1 MSPSRW
7 TSPRPRQ
14 QPLAYRRFTFEV
26 TDDLPLEP
34 IEELPIV
41 DLARLLIQRRSGT
54 TFGHLEPARLEA
66 LLAYSL
72 RVVQVSTSDD
82 DRMRRPVPSA
92 GGLHPLHLVV
102 ARNGEWRV
110 YLPREHALRRLLVDD
125 AAAHQ
130 ICAAMQDA
138 FAAPSAIG
146 LLVLAEWGVTGARYE
161 GAESLLLRE
170 SGGLLTHLGIVAEAL
185 GLSYRIL
192 GPTGEPWA
200 SRLVREAADRF
211 VGAGTALVGA
221 RP

>member
-1 MSPSRW
+1 MSRFRS
-7 TSPRPRQ
+7 TSPWPRQ
-14 QPLAYRRFTFEV
+14 QAIPYRRFVFEP
-26 TDDLPLEP
+26 TDDLALEP
-34 IEELPIV
+34 IEELSQP
-41 DLARLLIQRRSGT
+41 DFPRLLLQRRSGT
-54 TFGHLEPARLEA
+54 SFHPLQLGRLEV

-72 RVVQVSTSDD
+72 RVVQISSAHDE
-82 DRMRRPVPSA
+82 RMRRPIPSA

-102 ARNGEWRV
+102 MLNGEWRV
-110 YLPREHALRRLLVDD
+110 YLPREHALRRLRVDD
-125 AAAHQ
+125 TAANQ
-130 ICAAMQDA
+130 IWAAMQDA

-146 LLVLAEWGVTGARYE
+146 LLVLAEWGVTHSLYE
-161 GAESLLLRE
+161 GAETLLLRE

-200 SRLVREAADRF
+200 ARLVREATDRF